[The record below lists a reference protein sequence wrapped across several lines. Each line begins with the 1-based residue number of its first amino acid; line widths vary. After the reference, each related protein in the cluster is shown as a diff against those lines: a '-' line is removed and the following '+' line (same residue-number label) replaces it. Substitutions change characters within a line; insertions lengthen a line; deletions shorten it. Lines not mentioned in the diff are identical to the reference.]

1 MQLLD
6 KGRVQIK
13 KKKVGNFPYLRD
25 PPPPPPPSKVGNL
38 LSSPGPSPSP
48 SPCPK
53 SNKSPPKKE
62 KRRIWTKG

>member
-1 MQLLD
+1 MIGDSDTADNEMILTH
-6 KGRVQIK
+6 
-13 KKKVGNFPYLRD
+13 NFLKSRHEEII
-25 PPPPPPPSKVGNL
+25 L

-62 KRRIWTKG
+62 KRRIWTLG